1 MFQPQIRLQNEPG
14 ISPALIP
21 ESPQTTSVPEVKRRW
36 STCEYPKSPLILLHV
51 LRITRRNKSWAWSS
65 AKAEIYIPPVLNY
78 TSRGADSTVNK
89 YSVLIYRS
97 IHSSANET
105 LQPLKCPGSNLNV
118 SCIWVFSH
126 QHFRAGTALKL
137 HTRLQLSFSIMK
149 SLYLLRNFITGCM
162 ILGRA
167 TSEQEACSYKGM
179 HKRV

>member
-1 MFQPQIRLQNEPG
+1 MFQPQIKLQNEPG
-14 ISPALIP
+14 IRPALIP
-21 ESPQTTSVPEVKRRW
+21 ESPQTTLVSEVKRWW
-36 STCEYPKSPLILLHV
+36 STCEYPKSPLVLLRV
-51 LRITRRNKSWAWSS
+51 LRIIRHNKSWAWSS
-65 AKAEIYIPPVLNY
+65 AKAEIYIPCAELHQRR
-78 TSRGADSTVNK
+78 SWSTASK
-89 YSVLIYRS
+89 YSVLIYQS

-126 QHFRAGTALKL
+126 QHFGAGTALKL

-149 SLYLLRNFITGCM
+149 SLYLLRNFITGCT